1 MEGKV
6 AFPNQFDYHRPSTIV
21 EAVSLLQQNPD
32 AKILAGGHS
41 LLPAMK
47 LRLAA
52 PGALVDLSKVDG
64 LKGISTNGNVV
75 IGAMTTYAELRDSA
89 DLKRA
94 LPIIAETAY
103 HVGDSQV
110 QAVGTLGGSL
120 AHNDPAADFTAVA
133 LALDASVKAVGANGE
148 RTIPVEEFFVDL
160 LTTSLAPDEVV
171 TEIHIPGATGK
182 TGMAY
187 EKFRHPASGYA
198 VVGVA
203 AVVTVGA
210 DGNVGQARIAV
221 TGATSKATRATVA
234 EQALVGKPLSAD
246 SIAAAAAVA
255 GEALELNGDHY
266 ASAEYRAH
274 LLHVYTQRALE
285 RAAASLG

>member
-1 MEGKV
+1 M
-6 AFPNQFDYHRPSTIV
+6 FPSQFDYYRPTTV
-21 EAVSLLQQNPD
+21 AEAVGLLQQNPD
-32 AKILAGGHS
+32 AKVLAGGHS

-52 PGALVDLSKVDG
+52 PGALVDLAKVEG
-64 LKGISTNGNVV
+64 LKGISTDGNVV

-89 DLKRA
+89 ALKQT
-94 LPIIAETAY
+94 LPIIPDTAY
-103 HVGDSQV
+103 HVGDPQV

-120 AHNDPAADFTAVA
+120 AHADPSADFTAVA
-133 LALDASVKAVGANGE
+133 LALDASVKVVGADGE
-148 RTIPVEEFFVDL
+148 RTIPAEDLFVDL
-160 LTTSLAPDEVV
+160 FTTSLAADELL
-171 TEIHIPGATGK
+171 TEIQIPAAAGR

-203 AVVTVGA
+203 AVVSVGA
-210 DGNVGQARIAV
+210 DGNVEQARIAV
-221 TGATSKATRATVA
+221 TGATSKATRATAA

-255 GEALELNGDHY
+255 GEGLELNGDHY
-266 ASAEYRAH
+266 ASAEYRGH
-274 LLHVYTQRALE
+274 LLGVYTRRALE
-285 RAAASLG
+285 RVAASLG